1 MRIFVSIL
9 ILCSLSGQVIAQ
21 DGIYGTFLV
30 GQKFI
35 NLEPLNDILK
45 EKWGYNGAEFSN
57 NRWTFGGEGHLVLG
71 QRLVIGGR
79 AFGIFDYRKF
89 STDNPSAHPETE
101 DIKDLKLTAG
111 MGIAN
116 IGFNLFRE
124 NRFGIKAY
132 PMVGA
137 GVQSF
142 IFQAISEIDPANREF
157 DYVLEHNND
166 NMITMGKV
174 GFVTDVALGIDWYKP
189 FKNFLTFF
197 PGLDFGLMLH
207 FEIGYSFLPLKLNWR
222 RDVDPGGYG
231 QVEGGPDLQFSG
243 LYMNLGVGIGLSSK
257 KT

>member
-1 MRIFVSIL
+1 MRILLSML
-9 ILCSLSGQVIAQ
+9 LLCSLAGQVRSQ
-21 DGIYGTFLV
+21 DGIYGSFLV

-45 EKWGYNGAEFSN
+45 TNWGYNGAEFVN

-89 STDNPSAHPETE
+89 STADPAAHSETE
-101 DIKDLKLTAG
+101 NLKDLKLTAG

-116 IGFNLFRE
+116 IGFNLFKE

-142 IFQAISEIDPANREF
+142 IFQAISEIDPEDRQF
-157 DYVLEHNND
+157 DYVMENNSD
-166 NMITMGKV
+166 YMVTMGKV
-174 GFVTDVALGIDWYKP
+174 GFVTDAALGIDWYKP
-189 FKNFLTFF
+189 FKHFFTLF
-197 PGLDFGLMLH
+197 PGLDFGLMMH
-207 FEIGYSFLPLKLNWR
+207 FEVGYSFLPVKLNWR
-222 RDVDPGGYG
+222 RDVDPGGVG

-243 LYMNLGVGIGLSSK
+243 LYLNLGVGLGLSSK
-257 KT
+257 K